1 MKHIGIHNDRA
12 VTVMFREVP
21 GEPENCLIVYTD
33 SLPED
38 TKKTTIEIL
47 QSADGQ
53 AATDFSEAANRA
65 KTINGENLLNTIHV
79 SGSLTKVPSSEV
91 MLTPNAAT
99 KVPLSEINK
108 IINEQ
113 KPTATTVASVN
124 TPTST
129 PGAMTDEQLATSLRN
144 QANTLQK
151 EVERLLTEAEE
162 LHPLPKRGRGRPP
175 KMDTSEPI
183 AS

>member
-12 VTVMFREVP
+12 VTVMFRQVP

-65 KTINGENLLNTIHV
+65 KTINGENLLNVMHV
-79 SGSLTKVPSSEV
+79 AGSLKKVPTSEV

-99 KVPLSEINK
+99 KIPLSEVNK
-108 IINEQ
+108 LIVDA
-113 KPTATTVASVN
+113 PATTT
-124 TPTST
+124 TP
-129 PGAMTDEQLATSLRN
+129 
-144 QANTLQK
+144 K
-151 EVERLLTEAEE
+151 
-162 LHPLPKRGRGRPP
+162 
-175 KMDTSEPI
+175 I
-183 AS
+183 

>member
-12 VTVMFREVP
+12 VTVVFRQVP
-21 GEPENCLIVYTD
+21 NEPDNCLVVYTD

-65 KTINGENLLNTIHV
+65 KTINGENLLNVMHV
-79 SGSLTKVPSSEV
+79 AGSLKKVPTSEV

-99 KVPLSEINK
+99 KIPLSEVNK
-108 IINEQ
+108 LIVDA
-113 KPTATTVASVN
+113 PATTT
-124 TPTST
+124 TPST
-129 PGAMTDEQLATSLRN
+129 PAGSPGAMTDEQLAASLRN

-151 EVERLLTEAEE
+151 EVTRLHKEADE
-162 LHPLPKRGRGRPP
+162 LHPLPKRGRGRPA
-175 KMDTSEPI
+175 KSETSDAEI
-183 AS
+183 VAS

>member
-12 VTVMFREVP
+12 VTVVFRQVP
-21 GEPENCLIVYTD
+21 NEPDNCLVVYTD

-65 KTINGENLLNTIHV
+65 KTVNGENLLNVMHV
-79 SGSLTKVPSSEV
+79 AGSLKKVPTSEV

-99 KVPLSEINK
+99 KIPLSEVNK
-108 IINEQ
+108 LIVDA
-113 KPTATTVASVN
+113 PATATTPSK
-124 TPTST
+124 
-129 PGAMTDEQLATSLRN
+129 PGAMTDEQLAASLRN

-151 EVERLLTEAEE
+151 EVTRLHKEADE
-162 LHPLPKRGRGRPP
+162 LHPLPKRGRGRPAKP
-175 KMDTSEPI
+175 ETSDAEI
-183 AS
+183 VAS

>member
-12 VTVMFREVP
+12 VTVMFRTVP

-47 QSADGQ
+47 QSPDGQ
-53 AATDFSEAANRA
+53 AVTDFSDAANRA
-65 KTINGENLLNTIHV
+65 KTVNGENLLNVIHMT
-79 SGSLTKVPSSEV
+79 GLMKKVPTSEV

-99 KVPLSEINK
+99 KVSLAEINK
-108 IINEQ
+108 IISDQEPAPTPPAS
-113 KPTATTVASVN
+113 KPG
-124 TPTST
+124 ST
-129 PGAMTDEQLATSLRN
+129 AMTDEQLASSLRN
-144 QANTLQK
+144 QATTLQK
-151 EVERLLTEAEE
+151 EVERLHKEADE

-175 KMDTSEPI
+175 KMEEASDPI

>member
-12 VTVMFREVP
+12 VTVMFRQVQ

-65 KTINGENLLNTIHV
+65 KTINGENLLNTIHI
-79 SGSLTKVPSSEV
+79 SGAMKKVPTSEI

-99 KVPLSEINK
+99 KVSLAEVNK
-108 IINEQ
+108 IVNEQ
-113 KPTATTVASVN
+113 APATTTAPATAS
-124 TPTST
+124 SS
-129 PGAMTDEQLATSLRN
+129 PGAMTDEQLAASLRS

-151 EVERLLTEAEE
+151 EVERLHKEADE

-175 KMDTSEPI
+175 KMEEASDPI